1 MCESRTNDVRF
12 VFRAETGSIVVAEHR
27 DHLGVRLPR
36 VTFTIAR
43 EREIVPAVTHRRIHR
58 QTRIGVR
65 AEVRFVRTGIGSF
78 APGRPVQDY
87 SLTGR
92 GIAIASVSLCNRVVN
107 MSEGRNVFVRPEE
120 MHVRVVNRAAVGLL
134 AKHTVERSECIWA

>member
-1 MCESRTNDVRF
+1 MGRSPTPNGQMSICPVRSDSDTRF
-12 VFRAETGSIVVAEHR
+12 LVCA
-27 DHLGVRLPR
+27 LPR

-134 AKHTVERSECIWA
+134 AKHTGP